1 MGLGLAQPKA
11 QLIWAGPG
19 RPKLALGRKIL
30 AQTHLYRD
38 GFGFGPAQGPT
49 NLGWAGPKNFGPNP
63 SLNELI
69 KRKDTENFE
78 QSIEDN
84 KIPDDELLETD
95 PLKIE
100 FDIKSEPSEV
110 DPLTFVVEN

>member
-1 MGLGLAQPKA
+1 M
-11 QLIWAGPG
+11 
-19 RPKLALGRKIL
+19 
-30 AQTHLYRD
+30 
-38 GFGFGPAQGPT
+38 
-49 NLGWAGPKNFGPNP
+49 GWAGPKNFGPNP